1 MLPDLS
7 FGGLSM
13 RSAQSPRLLD
23 ERTLD
28 YFERPSPESERP
40 LPTPTGSRS
49 GIVRTA
55 NGIGPGAAL
64 DSEERDSRE
73 EDRWIALVVSGLID
87 LDSVPLFRGRP
98 EQVCAARCDEV
109 ELYVVLRVESG
120 TTIRAL
126 LDCPYAPEDVLRA
139 MGRLTLAGLLRLPV

>member
-1 MLPDLS
+1 
-7 FGGLSM
+7 M
-13 RSAQSPRLLD
+13 RSAQSPRALD

-28 YFERPSPESERP
+28 YVSSPTSEAP
-40 LPTPTGSRS
+40 LATPRGSRS
-49 GIVRTA
+49 GIVRKAT
-55 NGIGPGAAL
+55 GVGPATDL
-64 DSEERDSRE
+64 DADEGDTRG
-73 EDRWIALVVSGLID
+73 EDRWIALVVNGLID
-87 LDSVPLFRGRP
+87 LDSVPVFRGRP

-139 MGRLTLAGLLRLPV
+139 MGRLTLAGLLHLPV

>member
-1 MLPDLS
+1 
-7 FGGLSM
+7 M
-13 RSAQSPRLLD
+13 RSAQSPRKLD
-23 ERTLD
+23 EHTPD
-28 YFERPSPESERP
+28 YFNRPSPESEAP
-40 LPTPTGSRS
+40 IATPRGSRS

-55 NGIGPGAAL
+55 NGAGSAAAL
-64 DSEERDSRE
+64 GQEEEESRG
-73 EDRWIALVVSGLID
+73 EDRWIALVVNGLID
-87 LDSVPLFRGRP
+87 VDSVPVFRGRP

-139 MGRLTLAGLLRLPV
+139 MGRLTLAGLLHLPD